1 MNAALKARGLLTW
14 FDDEKM
20 RGQILDQ
27 MASGVNRSATVAV
40 FITKR
45 YLEKVNGDKLDDN
58 CKVEFK
64 CARARAFAIPGA
76 R

>member
-1 MNAALKARGLLTW
+1 MASQRRPSVAPAASEQVKRVNAALKARGLLTW

-45 YLEKVNGDKLDDN
+45 YLEKVNGD
-58 CKVEFK
+58 
-64 CARARAFAIPGA
+64 
-76 R
+76 